1 MISTHSEKKK
11 EEIWLSVCH
20 FYDNDNH
27 IAAGGGGG
35 DVNDSENYDS
45 IVGGEYYNGAVGD

>member
-11 EEIWLSVCH
+11 NWLSVCH

-27 IAAGGGGG
+27 AACG
-35 DVNDSENYDS
+35 DVNDSENYDD